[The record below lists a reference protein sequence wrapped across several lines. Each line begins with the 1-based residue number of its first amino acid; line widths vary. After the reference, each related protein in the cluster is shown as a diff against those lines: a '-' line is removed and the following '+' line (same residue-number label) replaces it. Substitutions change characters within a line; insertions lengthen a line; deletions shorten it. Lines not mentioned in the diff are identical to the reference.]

1 MRLSKEIVSHVF
13 SAWCE
18 ESGEPVLRE
27 WIRDD
32 GKEPTIERLN
42 ADLLV
47 KDIEHPNLDDFIQ
60 GAIEW
65 QGFNAELREAFIRAS
80 KDTEATDSD
89 YHYGIALLQR
99 ISDVDPAG
107 LDDVYI
113 TDADLDGEWE
123 LVTAYG
129 NDTEAN
135 REALQTE
142 MSEIQLEKASGW
154 VIVDD
159 KVYYRVVETVIVDD
173 EGNEIDSRLFTEAS
187 VFEDCSN
194 YNICFDCVN
203 VHDIDEAWSY
213 INEYNCD
220 RCVDL
225 YLCITTSAYNINE
238 SAVELTDIEMEFEDC
253 CIGETLNRIEEATK

>member
-1 MRLSKEIVSHVF
+1 MRLSKEIVSHIF
-13 SAWCE
+13 SEWCK
-18 ESGEPVLRE
+18 ESGEPVLRD
-27 WIRDD
+27 WIKDD

-65 QGFNAELREAFIRAS
+65 PAFPAELHNAFVKAS

-107 LDDVYI
+107 LGDVYI

-123 LVTAYG
+123 VVTAYG
-129 NDTEAN
+129 NDTEEN
-135 REALQTE
+135 REALQVK

-159 KVYYRVVETVIVDD
+159 KVYYRVVETLIVDD
-173 EGNEIDSRLFTEAS
+173 EGNEIDARLFSEAS
-187 VFEDCSN
+187 VFEDCN
-194 YNICFDCVN
+194 CYDIVFENVN
-203 VHDIDEAWSY
+203 VNDISEAQSY

-253 CIGETLNRIEEATK
+253 CIGETLNRIEEAI